1 MDDKGYDETIPR
13 AYLNNE
19 NPYAYCTDYH
29 KNSINMQEKKGRLT
43 ALQRMQPT
51 KVSFRMPL
59 KHVEREKE
67 YIIDY
72 MISTERK
79 ALIRR
84 GMAMLGVEYHDAPEM
99 LFERHLQNEEILEIA
114 LKIKKLNLYYQQK
127 RLRFK
132 VAAAIS
138 GKISTSIEFSISFR
152 NVLELDNLKDAL
164 VYCKLEDLYSEAP

>member
-1 MDDKGYDETIPR
+1 MNDKGYDETIPL

-29 KNSINMQEKKGRLT
+29 RNSINMQEKKVRLT

-72 MISTERK
+72 MVNMEKKT
-79 ALIRR
+79 LIKR
-84 GMAMLGVEYHDAPEM
+84 GMAVLGVEYHDAPEV
-99 LFERHLQNEEILEIA
+99 LFEKNLQNEEILEIA

-138 GKISTSIEFSISFR
+138 GKISTGIEFNISLR
-152 NVLELDNLKDAL
+152 DVLELDNLKDAL
-164 VYCKLEDLYSEAP
+164 VYCKLEDLYNESS